1 MVQTVYKGFY
11 NDSENHEVGDTP
23 DLRLAVVMGSF
34 SGTTQEAAETLA
46 DFTTLDEMDGVGY
59 TRGDPASV
67 TVSYEAST
75 TPDEVRID
83 WADDDD
89 GWGAT
94 VAAGSDDA
102 LGMLVIRR
110 VDGTNADIPWFYTDE
125 GALSPNGGKYGW
137 QLPSGGFAFIR
148 KAT

>member
-1 MVQTVYKGFY
+1 MTDTVYKGFY
-11 NDSENHEVGDTP
+11 NDGANWQDGDSP

-34 SGTTQEAAETLA
+34 SGSTQESAATLA
-46 DFTTLDEMDGVGY
+46 DFTTLDECDSSGY

-67 TVSYEAST
+67 TITYTTST

-83 WADDDD
+83 WADDAD

-94 VAAGSDDA
+94 VGIPSDSI
-102 LGMLVIRR
+102 LGMVVIRR
-110 VDGTNADIPWFYTDE
+110 VDGTNADIPWFFTDQ
-125 GALSPNGGKYGW
+125 GASDPNGGQFGW
-137 QLPSGGFAFIR
+137 VLPATGFAFIR